1 MIRNGNIVNSFKHAF
16 AGIIYCVK
24 KERNMKTHLS
34 AAMAALLLAWC
45 LKIPSNE
52 VLLLLL
58 FIMGVIVTE
67 CINTAIEA
75 VVDLVSPEFHPL
87 AKAAKD
93 VSAGAVLLAALASL
107 IAGGV
112 LFLPKIIKLLG
123 G

>member
-24 KERNMKTHLS
+24 KERNMKIHLS
-34 AAMAALLLAWC
+34 AAMAVLLLAWC
-45 LKIPSNE
+45 LKMPSNE